1 MNAITML
8 SSYPRFQGRVRNM
21 ASGWYVYR
29 DRKREGP
36 FTVQQLKEEARS
48 GRLKPLDQVWSEET
62 PGWIPAGDAE
72 GIFAEPP
79 PPPPPPEG
87 LAVRSEALHSK
98 RSTGRPSVGGFLLML
113 VIGIIPVVNVITLT
127 IWSFGSRVN
136 DDRRNL
142 ARALLIWLLL
152 IAIACVTVYMFWYF
166 GSI

>member
-1 MNAITML
+1 
-8 SSYPRFQGRVRNM
+8 M

-36 FTVQQLKEEARS
+36 LTMQQLKDEAGS
-48 GRLKPLDQVWSEET
+48 GRLKPDDQVWSEET

-72 GIFAEPP
+72 GIFTEPP
-79 PPPPPPEG
+79 PESIPG
-87 LAVRSEALHSK
+87 RSETVHSK
-98 RSTGRPSVGGFLLML
+98 HSTGTPSVAGFLLML
-113 VIGIIPVVNVITLT
+113 LISIIPVVNVITLF

-152 IAIACVTVYMFWYF
+152 IATACVTVYMFWYF
-166 GSI
+166 GSL